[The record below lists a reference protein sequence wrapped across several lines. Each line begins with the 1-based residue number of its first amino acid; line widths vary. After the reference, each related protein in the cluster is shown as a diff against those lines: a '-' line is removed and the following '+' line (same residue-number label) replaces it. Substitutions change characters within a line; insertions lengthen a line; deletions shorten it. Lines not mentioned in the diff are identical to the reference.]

1 MRQLI
6 INSFDILVWVFGGFI
21 MLTAMIAGIGAMVQR
36 QALVGLAFI
45 VGGAIYAVLMMGVFF
60 IAIGIYQNTKRTAE
74 AVAGM
79 TFR

>member
-6 INSFDILVWVFGGFI
+6 INSFDALVWVFGALILVASVIGG
-21 MLTAMIAGIGAMVQR
+21 LGTIAQGQTLAGLGII
-36 QALVGLAFI
+36 L
-45 VGGAIYAVLMMGVFF
+45 GGAIYAVLMMGMFF
-60 IAIGIYQNTKRTAE
+60 IAIGIYHNTKRTAE

>member
-21 MLTAMIAGIGAMVQR
+21 MLASLITGIGAMAQG
-36 QALVGLAFI
+36 QALAGLAI
-45 VGGAIYAVLMMGVFF
+45 ILGGAIYAVLMMGVFF